1 MPVTGNETLQH
12 EFEQSIMALAQQKL
26 SVLGPYCSRGTV
38 HSTQKRY
45 TNLAKIAAVQRTQRH
60 APTPQTSQTISNRWT
75 VQEMWELN
83 DWIDRFDDARSI
95 LTDLAGDF
103 VTNFVA
109 ALNRVED
116 NVILSAMGGTATTGQ
131 TGTGTSALGSGSK
144 VAKDLHEFDPDAG
157 SGDVALTTYKLQK
170 ARALMG
176 GANGNIDGVVEVALG
191 WVQLMALVSDPRF
204 ASWFYNSQR
213 PLEQGNGL
221 QGTWMGYRFHVYE
234 DSLVKTDSGSD
245 ELVYVWLDRA
255 VRCDTAEA
263 MFTRINEDDKH
274 SYDLQVYASKM
285 IGAVRRDDS
294 LVIEIA
300 CDPTPTL

>member
-1 MPVTGNETLQH
+1 MPVTGNETLQD
-12 EFEQSIMALAQQKL
+12 EFEQAIMDLAQQKQ
-26 SVLGPYCSRGTV
+26 SVLGPYCSRGQT
-38 HSTQKRY
+38 HGTQKRY
-45 TNLAKIAAVQRTQRH
+45 TNLAKVEALQRTQRH
-60 APTPQTSQTISNRWT
+60 APTSKTPQTISNRWT
-75 VQEMWELN
+75 VQEMWELS

-95 LTDLAGDF
+95 LTDLSGDF

-131 TGTGTSALGSGSK
+131 TGTGTSSLPAGSK
-144 VAKDLHEFDPDAG
+144 VAVGLHEFDPDAG

-204 ASWFYNSQR
+204 SSWFYNSQR

-221 QGTWMGYRFHVYE
+221 QGTWMGYRFHVTE
-234 DSLVKTDSGSD
+234 DSLVKTDSSSD

-255 VRCDTAEA
+255 VRCDEAEPL
-263 MFTRINEDDKH
+263 FTRIIEDKDH
-274 SYDLQVYASKM
+274 SFDLDVYASKM

-294 LVIEIA
+294 LVLEIA

>member
-1 MPVTGNETLQH
+1 MPVTGNETLQE
-12 EFEQSIMALAQQKL
+12 EFEQAIMLLAQQKQ
-26 SVLGPYCSRGTV
+26 SVLGPYCSRGQV

-60 APTPQTSQTISNRWT
+60 APTSQTPQTISNRWT
-75 VQEMWELN
+75 VQEMWELS

-95 LTDLAGDF
+95 LADLSGDF

-116 NVILSAMGGTATTGQ
+116 NVIISAMNGTATTGQ
-131 TGTGTSALGSGSK
+131 TGTGTSALPAGSK
-144 VAKDLHEFDPDAG
+144 VIISDHDFDPDAG

-170 ARALMG
+170 ARRIMG
-176 GANGNIDGVVEVALG
+176 GANGNIDGFVEVGLG
-191 WVQLMALVSDPRF
+191 WNQFEALLSDPRF

-213 PLEQGNGL
+213 PLESNPTQV
-221 QGTWMGYRFHVYE
+221 TWHQYRFHIYE
-234 DSLVKTDSGSD
+234 DSLVQTDSNSD
-245 ELVYVWLDRA
+245 ELVNVWIDRA
-255 VRCDTAEA
+255 VRCDTAESL
-263 MFTRINEDDKH
+263 FTRIDEDKKH
-274 SYDLQVYASKM
+274 SYDLDVYASKM

-294 LVIEIA
+294 LVIQIA